1 MMRPGRA
8 PLAPYA
14 ITPATA
20 PGSAHLRRARIIA
33 MSDQLPLP
41 PASEPP
47 PDNAWD
53 QQFDRLRS
61 RFPGVKDT
69 ILFCV
74 HALQHGS
81 DVDLEALKAQAAMY
95 GLRIT
100 GASLNAARR
109 ALDPNAAPRPRRRTA
124 RVAATATDAA
134 PAPPRVAAPRSR
146 GRAAPPE
153 SQVEVEAMIRAVVA
167 KVQADTDARLQR
179 LRSAIDEAL
188 RILRDVLA

>member
-1 MMRPGRA
+1 
-8 PLAPYA
+8 
-14 ITPATA
+14 
-20 PGSAHLRRARIIA
+20 

-41 PASEPP
+41 PAGEAT

-53 QQFDRLRS
+53 QQFDRLRN

-81 DVDLEALKAQAAMY
+81 VVDLEALKAQAVMY

-109 ALDPNAAPRPRRRTA
+109 VLDPSAAPRPRRRA
-124 RVAATATDAA
+124 ERVAAAATEAA
-134 PAPPRVAAPRSR
+134 PAPARVAAPRSR
-146 GRAAPPE
+146 AVPPG
-153 SQVEVEAMIRAVVA
+153 SQAEVEAMIRALVA

-179 LRSAIDEAL
+179 LRGAVDEAL

>member
-20 PGSAHLRRARIIA
+20 PGSEHLRRARIIA

-81 DVDLEALKAQAAMY
+81 DVDLESLKAQAAMY

-109 ALDPNAAPRPRRRTA
+109 PLDPNAAPRPRRRA
-124 RVAATATDAA
+124 ERVAALTAD
-134 PAPPRVAAPRSR
+134 PAPPPVAASLPAPVPPPVPPPVPASR
-146 GRAAPPE
+146 GRGRPAPPE
-153 SQVEVEAMIRAVVA
+153 PAAAVEAMIRGVVA
-167 KVQADTDARLQR
+167 KMQTD
-179 LRSAIDEAL
+179 
-188 RILRDVLA
+188 

>member
-81 DVDLEALKAQAAMY
+81 DVDLESLKAQAAMY

-109 ALDPNAAPRPRRRTA
+109 VLNPDLAPRPRARRGA
-124 RVAATATDAA
+124 AEVAAAA
-134 PAPPRVAAPRSR
+134 PAPAAAP
-146 GRAAPPE
+146 
-153 SQVEVEAMIRAVVA
+153 VVA
-167 KVQADTDARLQR
+167 PRGPGR
-179 LRSAIDEAL
+179 
-188 RILRDVLA
+188 

>member
-1 MMRPGRA
+1 
-8 PLAPYA
+8 
-14 ITPATA
+14 
-20 PGSAHLRRARIIA
+20 

-81 DVDLEALKAQAAMY
+81 DVDLESLKAQAAMY

-100 GASLNAARR
+100 AASLNAARR
-109 ALDPNAAPRPRRRTA
+109 VLDPDAAPRQRRRAEPVPEAAADAVPPAA
-124 RVAATATDAA
+124 REV
-134 PAPPRVAAPRSR
+134 APRSR
-146 GRAAPPE
+146 ARTVPPGGP
-153 SQVEVEAMIRAVVA
+153 VEVEAMIRNIVA
-167 KVQADTDARLQR
+167 QAHAEADARLQR
-179 LRSAIDEAL
+179 LRDAVTEAL
-188 RILRDVLA
+188 RILREVLD